1 MNVTIMS
8 TIGILIATVAVIYL
22 AYQGFEPLICFP
34 ICAIFICLTS
44 GISITEGIVNTYCTA
59 FGTMVGRMLFTYLVG
74 NYVGKS
80 NDGIGIGGCSG

>member
-59 FGTMVGRMLFTYLVG
+59 FGTMVGRMLFTYLWATML
-74 NYVGKS
+74 GKAMTE
-80 NDGIGIGGCSG
+80 SG